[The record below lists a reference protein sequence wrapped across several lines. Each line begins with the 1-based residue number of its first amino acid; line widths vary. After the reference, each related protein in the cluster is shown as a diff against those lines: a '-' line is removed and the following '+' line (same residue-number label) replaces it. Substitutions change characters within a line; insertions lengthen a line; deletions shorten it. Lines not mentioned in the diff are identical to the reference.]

1 MLFAVNVELKPE
13 EDASVI
19 TAQAEDS
26 QQRIFPLPVEYA
38 GTVPSFNWLTQINVR
53 LTDEL
58 ESAGDIRV
66 SIRVRG
72 VSSNTALISIRLSP

>member
-38 GTVPSFNWLTQINVR
+38 GTVPS
-53 LTDEL
+53 
-58 ESAGDIRV
+58 
-66 SIRVRG
+66 
-72 VSSNTALISIRLSP
+72 LIG